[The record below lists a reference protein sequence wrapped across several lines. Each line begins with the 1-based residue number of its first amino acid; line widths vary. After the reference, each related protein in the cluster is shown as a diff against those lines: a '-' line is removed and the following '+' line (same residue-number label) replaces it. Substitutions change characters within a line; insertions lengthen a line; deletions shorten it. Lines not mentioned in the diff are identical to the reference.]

1 MHTERRDG
9 LALRRFAVP
18 IPEWQT
24 SVVEAGFAARTASV
38 HAFGVERRHDRRNF
52 TFLPCYPPE
61 W

>member
-1 MHTERRDG
+1 MAWRYGVLRYLFRNG
-9 LALRRFAVP
+9 RLLWWKLASP
-18 IPEWQT
+18 
-24 SVVEAGFAARTASV
+24 ARTASV